1 MRIDSHEIDTQA
13 RKIIPLAFPREWE
26 FREKTG
32 RDYGIDMEIELFQ
45 NKTETGNTLLLQIKG
60 TEKNIIV
67 NNKIVQFD
75 MPISTLLYAEIFIT
89 PILLTYCSINSSDLT
104 IYYLWL
110 QDYIKTVLNIEKPNW
125 KKNKAT
131 VRVNIP
137 ASNAMPGNEKH
148 LFYISHFP
156 KRLYGACDI
165 ARILSSIK
173 YILDGEPPE
182 SDYMKAATMLEQ
194 ILSIKGYFNSVWE
207 RGEMYKNEYLK
218 PAILA
223 GKLLSQSKLPSDS
236 ELAKLPLLAGSK
248 RSIPDFLSKKEYL
261 KFQLRSQLKH
271 GLDCIE
277 LLFEETNYHYKNLL
291 WNEYSDHDF

>member
-1 MRIDSHEIDTQA
+1 
-13 RKIIPLAFPREWE
+13 
-26 FREKTG
+26 
-32 RDYGIDMEIELFQ
+32 
-45 NKTETGNTLLLQIKG
+45 
-60 TEKNIIV
+60 
-67 NNKIVQFD
+67 